1 MLQKTD
7 NHKIKFYD
15 CPDDVSIKHFRLV
28 LSYKRMCITIL
39 KNDTFVAI
47 WVFLK
52 LEMNYKK
59 RETMVLWK

>member
-1 MLQKTD
+1 M
-7 NHKIKFYD
+7 
-15 CPDDVSIKHFRLV
+15 KHFRLV